1 MLLYLCSKNKTQII
15 NIYKLLKFNIKFRSH
30 IIPTLIWKEA
40 IVCVDQR
47 IRKVSSSLSC
57 LPDLEYDLRR
67 LYSGLRQC
75 QQ

>member
-1 MLLYLCSKNKTQII
+1 M
-15 NIYKLLKFNIKFRSH
+15 KLKIKLRSH
-30 IIPTLIWKEA
+30 IIPTLMWKEA
-40 IVCVDQR
+40 IVCVDQS